1 LELNHTSSTT
11 LKQEKIF
18 AEINDRQS
26 RSCNVINIF
35 NVTET
40 QSTADDELSTSNI
53 FRQIYVVVDPISV
66 LRLGKL
72 SNKNRRFFFL

>member
-40 QSTADDELSTSNI
+40 QSTADLVDNQSISNL
-53 FRQIYVVVDPISV
+53 FRKIDVNIDPILV
-66 LRLGKL
+66 VHLGKL
-72 SNKNRRFFFL
+72 SNKHRPI